1 LLLWITRP
9 RADARPRADDAMTPN
24 PRTVESTATLVD
36 AARVMRENDIGDV
49 IVLEADRLCGILT
62 DRDIV
67 IRGVAEGR
75 DPAATRTGDVCS
87 RDVETLR
94 PTDSVAEAVTRMREM
109 AIRRL
114 PVVGEDGAVL
124 GIVSLGDLAVRNDPD
139 SALGEISAA
148 PPNQ

>member
-75 DPAATRTGDVCS
+75 DPAATHG
-87 RDVETLR
+87 
-94 PTDSVAEAVTRMREM
+94 
-109 AIRRL
+109 RRL
-114 PVVGEDGAVL
+114 
-124 GIVSLGDLAVRNDPD
+124 
-139 SALGEISAA
+139 
-148 PPNQ
+148 